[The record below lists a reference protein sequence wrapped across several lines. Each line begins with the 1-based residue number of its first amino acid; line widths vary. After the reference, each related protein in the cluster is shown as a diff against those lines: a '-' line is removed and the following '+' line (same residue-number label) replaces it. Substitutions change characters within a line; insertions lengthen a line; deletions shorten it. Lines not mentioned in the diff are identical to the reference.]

1 MLNLGLYKLHSNFDA
16 DSVMRWPD
24 PRGGKT
30 RQLNMRPGFIMLQ
43 KEIVFMNNFIG
54 YCINKSKIKELLFFN
69 IRNKNFNKY
78 HGFFKIV
85 LAKMFSPFYRILIR
99 STGVTGN

>member
-30 RQLNMRPGFIMLQ
+30 RQLNMRPGFIM
-43 KEIVFMNNFIG
+43 FIN
-54 YCINKSKIKELLFFN
+54 YEFSNLSI
-69 IRNKNFNKY
+69 
-78 HGFFKIV
+78 
-85 LAKMFSPFYRILIR
+85 LAKL
-99 STGVTGN
+99 